1 MDNITPADRVRL
13 RTVRLQVKRIR
24 EHLEAMQR
32 DAHGVEYAPWKNE
45 VDNIWKITFEN
56 INEMSEAPQA
66 KRAGNDTR
74 TLNDVPVPL
83 RRHRQRIATKV
94 PSPSTGKG

>member
-1 MDNITPADRVRL
+1 MTYTTPADRVRL
-13 RTVRLQVKRIR
+13 RTVRLQIKRIR

-56 INEMSEAPQA
+56 INEMSENPQQDA
-66 KRAGNDTR
+66 LEMIREPWMMYLSHYAAIG
-74 TLNDVPVPL
+74 
-83 RRHRQRIATKV
+83 
-94 PSPSTGKG
+94 SE